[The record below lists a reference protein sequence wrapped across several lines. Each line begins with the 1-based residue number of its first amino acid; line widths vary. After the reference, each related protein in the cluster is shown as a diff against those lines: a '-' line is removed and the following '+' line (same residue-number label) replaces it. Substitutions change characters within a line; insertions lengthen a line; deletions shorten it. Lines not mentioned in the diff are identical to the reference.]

1 MQEIMRKKGE
11 LVSAVN
17 GYSHTP
23 PMDAIVALLDL
34 YIELTRIQ
42 NDVAQEFELKHNQG
56 KIAAYRELKDAI
68 MRGNP
73 QMPVMVNDSHPKSNR

>member
-1 MQEIMRKKGE
+1 MQEQMRKKGE

-17 GYSHTP
+17 GFNRTS

-42 NDVAQEFELKHNQG
+42 NDVALESELKHNQG

-68 MRGNP
+68 ARGVP
-73 QMPVMVNDSHPKSNR
+73 QMPEMINDKDFDSRR